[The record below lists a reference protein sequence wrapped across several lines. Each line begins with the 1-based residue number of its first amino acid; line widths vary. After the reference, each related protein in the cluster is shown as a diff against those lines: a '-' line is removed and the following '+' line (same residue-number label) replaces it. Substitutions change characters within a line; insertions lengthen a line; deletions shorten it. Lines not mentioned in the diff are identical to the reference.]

1 MSRPSVQTR
10 ADLQRLREFQLAF
23 VELVNASE
31 GTAFGLRALV
41 PKSDEAE
48 WMAKRQRTALMAGA
62 AASAYQRQSGGTLQ
76 VQNFGKMQKI
86 DPVANWQ
93 IAIDAP
99 ISLEPKVLVS
109 TIEYVV
115 GTTQVRLEE
124 ELGRERG
131 IFGVLAAF
139 LRWPDDLRDAV
150 GGSRKRRRSAKAV
163 GVAGQVFVATLS
175 TVLAAAIVATAGQ
188 LLSRLWVG

>member
-1 MSRPSVQTR
+1 
-10 ADLQRLREFQLAF
+10 LKRLREFQQAF

-31 GTAFGLRALV
+31 KSAFGLRALV
-41 PKSDEAE
+41 PKIDEAE
-48 WMAKRQRTALMAGA
+48 WMAMRQRTALLAGT
-62 AASAYQRQSGGTLQ
+62 AASAYQRQSGGSLQ
-76 VQNFGKMQKI
+76 VQNFGKMQAI

-99 ISLEPKVLVS
+99 VSLDPIVLVS

-115 GTTQVRLEE
+115 GITQVRLEE
-124 ELGRERG
+124 ALGRERG
-131 IFGVLAAF
+131 IVGLLAAF

-150 GGSRKRRRSAKAV
+150 GGSRKRQRSAKAL

-175 TVLAAAIVATAGQ
+175 TVLAAAIVGAAGQ
-188 LLSRLWVG
+188 LLSGLWVG